1 LTDLQS
7 SRPPSLVRNEQR
19 KLLANAL
26 DRASTSC
33 ITVGVLAP
41 VAALFYNI
49 SLPGVRI
56 SNGTILV
63 GLGSRLGAAVI
74 LRLLARRTLGSLE
87 G

>member
-1 LTDLQS
+1 MTDIPS
-7 SRPPSLVRNEQR
+7 SRPRSLVRNEQR

-49 SLPGVRI
+49 SSPGVRI
-56 SNGTILV
+56 SNVTVLV
-63 GLGSRLGAAVI
+63 GLGSWLGAAVI
-74 LRLLARRTLGSLE
+74 LHLLARRTLGSLE